1 MDHSD
6 RIADLVE
13 SLTRAEKLELVHGAP
28 DPDGTATGYLPG
40 VDRLGVP
47 ELKLADGPLGVRTPG
62 QAATAFPASVALA
75 ATFDDELGRQQGAAI
90 GREANARDQ
99 DVLLGPGLNLIR
111 VPHCGRNFEYFSEDP
126 VLTGAFAAAVVEG
139 LQSEDVVATPKHFVA
154 NNQETRRTR
163 VSAEVDERALREC
176 YLPGFRAAADAGA
189 GAMMTSYNCVNGTHV
204 SDHRR
209 LLTEILKD
217 EWGFEGFVMSDWF
230 GTESTVGAATAG
242 LDLEMPGITGEEMME
257 AFGMPDQELSDI
269 DFGNADALP
278 TPETAGT
285 RLFAEPLDD
294 AIDAGD
300 VPEERLDDMVAR
312 VLGQMERFGVLDGER
327 KEGEIDT
334 PEHREIAEEVATRG
348 TVLLENDDALPLDD
362 DADLAVVGPAA
373 NVAMLGGG
381 GSSEMTAFEETAT
394 VDGIRERSDGMVTY
408 AQGVPEIDIPSF
420 FDDIFGDDETV
431 TDADPD
437 TDSASVALDD
447 AVEAARSADV
457 AVVVVQ
463 DATTEAEDRE
473 DLRLPGE
480 QDELVEAV
488 AAASDRTVV
497 VLQSSGPVELPW
509 RDDVAAVVESW
520 YPGQADGDAVA
531 SVLYGDADAAGRLP
545 VTFAPESEYPATEPH
560 QYPGVN
566 DEVHYEEGVF
576 VGYRHFDAT
585 DAELTYPFGH
595 GLSYAEFD
603 YQDVVMVDDETVR
616 VTVENIS
623 ERDGREVVQAYV
635 RPPRVADVDRPRR
648 EFAGH
653 TAVEIPA
660 GHSVTVD
667 VALDDLAFRRYDESD
682 GWTVDAGAYGVEVG
696 RSSRDVRAET
706 GVSR

>member
-6 RIADLVE
+6 RIVDLVE
-13 SLTRAEKLELVHGAP
+13 SLTRAEKLALVHGAP

-62 QAATAFPASVALA
+62 QAATAFPASIALA
-75 ATFDDELGRQQGAAI
+75 ATFDDDLARRQGAAI
-90 GREANARDQ
+90 GREANARGQ

-126 VLTGAFAAAVVEG
+126 VLTGSFAGAVVEG

-163 VSAEVDERALREC
+163 VSADVSERALREC
-176 YLPGFRAAADAGA
+176 YLPGFRAAVDAGA
-189 GAMMTSYNCVNGTHV
+189 GAIMTAYNQINGTHA
-204 SDHRR
+204 SEHHR
-209 LLTEILKD
+209 LLTEVLKG

-230 GTESTVGAATAG
+230 GTETTVGAANAG
-242 LDLEMPGITGEEMME
+242 LDLEMPGITSEEMME
-257 AFGMPDQELSDI
+257 SFDMPDLELSDI

-285 RLFAEPLDD
+285 RMFAEPLDE

-300 VPEERLDDMVAR
+300 VPEARLDDMVAR
-312 VLGQMERFGVLDGER
+312 ILGQMERFGVLDDER
-327 KEGEIDT
+327 NEGEIDT

-348 TVLLENDDALPLDD
+348 TVLLENDGVLPLDD
-362 DADLAVVGPAA
+362 DADVAVVGPAA
-373 NVAMLGGG
+373 TVAMLGGG
-381 GSSEMTAFEETAT
+381 GSSEMTAFDETPT
-394 VDGIRERSDGMVTY
+394 VDGIRERAGGTVTY
-408 AQGVPEIDIPSF
+408 AQGVPEIEIPSF
-420 FDDIFGDDETV
+420 FDDIFGDDEAA
-431 TDADPD
+431 TDADAD
-437 TDSASVALDD
+437 TDSASVAIDD
-447 AVEAARSADV
+447 AVEAAESAEV

-463 DATTEAEDRE
+463 DATTEAEDRD
-473 DLRLPGE
+473 DLRLPGD
-480 QDELVEAV
+480 QDALVEAV
-488 AAASDRTVV
+488 AAANDRTVV
-497 VLQSSGPVELPW
+497 VVQSSGPVELPW

-531 SVLYGDADAAGRLP
+531 SVLYGDADAGGRLP

-560 QYPGVN
+560 QYPGD
-566 DEVHYEEGVF
+566 DEVHYDEGVF
-576 VGYRHFDAT
+576 VGYRHFDDT
-585 DAELTYPFGH
+585 DAEPTYPFGH
-595 GLSYAEFD
+595 GLSYAEFA
-603 YQDVVMVDDETVR
+603 YRDVEMVDDETVR
-616 VTVENIS
+616 VTVENTS

-635 RPPRVADVDRPRR
+635 RPPHVADVERPLR

-653 TAVEIPA
+653 TAVDIPA
-660 GHSVTVD
+660 GESVTVD
-667 VALDDLAFRRYDESD
+667 VTLDDLAFRRYDESD
-682 GWTVDAGAYGVEVG
+682 GWTVDPGAYGVEVG